1 MHLRQ
6 GDHGEPVATIGH
18 PDPPHAGQF
27 HLSEDPATIWP
38 AAGFDR
44 DRAGRL
50 FPVVTPDTLDEVL
63 ALATDVTTADV
74 TTADVTTAEGIDVI
88 GGLDGFVH
96 VHHRDGSIRTLRPD
110 DHGRYH
116 LRSPGWPLV
125 CREFS
130 S

>member
-63 ALATDVTTADV
+63 ALATDVTNADV
-74 TTADVTTAEGIDVI
+74 TNAEGIDVI
-88 GGLDGFVH
+88 GDLDGSVH
-96 VHHRDGSIRTLRPD
+96 VQQHDGSIRTLRPD

-116 LRSPGWPLV
+116 LRSLGWPLV